1 MIGILLILTVSA
13 TAFAGQYHTG
23 VHGEKPGR
31 CSRSDVITNCLCPPG
46 PQGCN
51 SDYDCPY
58 NLKCCSYGCGCRREC
73 RAPDFSTG
81 PLPGSPGC
89 FYNGRYYFQGQ
100 SFPAGDGCN
109 SCTCQGNNN
118 VACTLIACPSD
129 VCSQP
134 QVTGPCYAYFP
145 RWWYNRAT
153 NDCELFIYGGC
164 QGNENNFETRHACLQ
179 RCSRKKY

>member
-23 VHGEKPGR
+23 VNGEKPGR

-81 PLPGSPGC
+81 PLPVLCVPTPEFNKVSFNQTLGCLRKSPTS
-89 FYNGRYYFQGQ
+89 RE
-100 SFPAGDGCN
+100 AILLVGD
-109 SCTCQGNNN
+109 
-118 VACTLIACPSD
+118 
-129 VCSQP
+129 
-134 QVTGPCYAYFP
+134 
-145 RWWYNRAT
+145 
-153 NDCELFIYGGC
+153 
-164 QGNENNFETRHACLQ
+164 
-179 RCSRKKY
+179 